1 MNCSPLHA
9 TKVGHRCIRA
19 LRIRWHR
26 SSDCFSMD
34 QKTPSP
40 RAIMTPGRAMVV
52 IQLLL
57 RQKTPSSSSIA
68 SPPENDERRLLRPR
82 SFYCFS
88 ALALC
93 SDFLSNGRH

>member
-1 MNCSPLHA
+1 MSFNI
-9 TKVGHRCIRA
+9 KQKCIRA
-19 LRIRWHR
+19 LQIRWHR

-88 ALALC
+88 AGKCLSLALC
-93 SDFLSNGRH
+93 SDFLSHGRH